1 MNNIFIES
9 ICYGLTTLIISII
22 IINIIFNYHQEYFK
36 DFYEIYLRLK
46 KYYIIEITLFF
57 IGIILYIFFEYF
69 YYLVI

>member
-9 ICYGLTTLIISII
+9 ICYGLTTLIISTI

-46 KYYIIEITLFF
+46 KYYIIEATLFF
-57 IGIILYIFFEYF
+57 IGIILYIFFEYN
-69 YYLVI
+69 YYLII